1 MNQNITAMTKSKN
14 EILEDIRKAYRIK
27 PVTAIIVIFF
37 TIFIL
42 MSIMGGLKEFGKI
55 LNSDYLG
62 ALINLF
68 FAWNFGFGL
77 YQGIWRLSNSRKI
90 NKVLFQK
97 LEQFINE
104 SDEKSYDET
113 ETEVYEMVKV
123 AYADYTEKYNKLNKI
138 YWTSIKLSFVLPFI
152 ALVISFVYHKF

>member
-1 MNQNITAMTKSKN
+1 M
-14 EILEDIRKAYRIK
+14 
-27 PVTAIIVIFF
+27 V
-37 TIFIL
+37 
-42 MSIMGGLKEFGKI
+42 
-55 LNSDYLG
+55 
-62 ALINLF
+62 
-68 FAWNFGFGL
+68 FAWNLGFGL

-152 ALVISFVYHKF
+152 ALVISLVYHKF